1 MKLDS
6 LGYIVY
12 ATFECSGL
20 DNKWDDIDPL
30 RIQYKKSGAPTKHLA
45 YPPNNPIR
53 FCQLWIFNEL
63 SYEFAICVSIF
74 TNCYLITIYS

>member
-6 LGYIVY
+6 LGYFVY

-20 DNKWDDIDPL
+20 DNKWVDIDPL
-30 RIQYKKSGAPTKHLA
+30 RIQYKKSGAPIKHVKA

-53 FCQLWIFNEL
+53 F
-63 SYEFAICVSIF
+63 FADCEYIM
-74 TNCYLITIYS
+74 NYLMNLQFV

>member
-53 FCQLWIFNEL
+53 FCQL
-63 SYEFAICVSIF
+63 
-74 TNCYLITIYS
+74 